1 MRRKRVY
8 LESSVISY
16 LTARPSNDILKLAKQ
31 RLTKDWWRTRNQYD
45 LFVSQT
51 VLDEI
56 IRGDPVA
63 AERRVQAI
71 VGIER
76 LAKTP
81 VIDDLVDVL
90 IDSEVILPKFR
101 EDAYHIAIAAFHSM
115 DYLLTWN
122 QKHIANRQMQ
132 RRIETIL
139 QSFQLPPSLIL
150 NPEQLWEI
158 EEHETT

>member
-31 RLTKDWWRTRNQYD
+31 VLTKDWWKTRHQHD

-51 VLDEI
+51 VIDEI
-56 IRGDPVA
+56 TRGDPVA

-71 VGIER
+71 AGIER
-76 LAKTP
+76 LGRTP
-81 VIDDLVDVL
+81 TIANLVDALV
-90 IDSEVILPKFR
+90 DSKAVPAESR
-101 EDAYHIAIAAFHSM
+101 DDAVHIATAAFHSI

-122 QKHIANRQMQ
+122 QKHIVNKHQQRQIDEM
-132 RRIETIL
+132 I
-139 QSFQLPPSLIL
+139 QSYQLTPPLL
-150 NPEQLWEI
+150 LTPEQLWEI
-158 EEHETT
+158 QHETT